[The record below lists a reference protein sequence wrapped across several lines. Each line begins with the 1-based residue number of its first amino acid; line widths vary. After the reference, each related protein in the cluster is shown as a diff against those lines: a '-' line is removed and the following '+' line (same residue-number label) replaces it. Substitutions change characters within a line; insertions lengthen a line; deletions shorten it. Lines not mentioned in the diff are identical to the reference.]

1 MQDNKIQDN
10 TMQNNK
16 MQDIEMQDIEMQD
29 NKIQDNKILVLE
41 DKLGINQVTFSHL
54 VVTKPFPSFDCSKVE
69 LELKD
74 LFRFYSG
81 YIQNML

>member
-16 MQDIEMQDIEMQD
+16 MQDIEMQD